1 MHSVQFFIA
10 WPIVQFDLC
19 MPVLFAPRG
28 VHRSSRSSILVRAW
42 SSGSRREPSWKLA
55 GPSGWLPKTVISL
68 WELFADACH
77 PRQVP
82 LYQPED
88 TSETGGAQPDEVV
101 GASEPS
107 SSDPA
112 MQPAVHAE
120 SLSTEPPG
128 HLSESLAV
136 AAEVAEVAEST
147 ETSQACE
154 RFRKIP
160 MLPMLLFLHSC
171 LL

>member
-1 MHSVQFFIA
+1 
-10 WPIVQFDLC
+10 
-19 MPVLFAPRG
+19 MPVLFVPRG

-42 SSGSRREPSWKLA
+42 SSGSRGEPSWKLA

-68 WELFADACH
+68 GELFADACH

-128 HLSESLAV
+128 HLSESLAE
-136 AAEVAEVAEST
+136 AAEVAEVAEVAERT
-147 ETSQACE
+147 EISQACE

-160 MLPMLLFLHSC
+160 MFPMLLFLHSC
-171 LL
+171 LF